1 MGANPR
7 QVQAPHLST
16 NQECGL
22 PLLEKQNINVRKL
35 CYKATEL
42 NISWA
47 TKHSLTAPI
56 YQNRRQQVKHW
67 FKSNSIVLEGI
78 N

>member
-7 QVQAPHLST
+7 QVQAPHLSI

-42 NISWA
+42 NIS
-47 TKHSLTAPI
+47 
-56 YQNRRQQVKHW
+56 
-67 FKSNSIVLEGI
+67 
-78 N
+78 